1 MERSR
6 SRYRGGADFHPAEPR
21 HGMGAGVLEL
31 QIPRQLEHENG
42 PGDDL
47 SEHPSDQPL
56 GVGVALPVVNMLK
69 FFFYT

>member
-1 MERSR
+1 
-6 SRYRGGADFHPAEPR
+6 
-21 HGMGAGVLEL
+21 MGAGVLEL